1 VIEKIGLSGRFD
13 GLVADIGDIQYQR
26 IIAEETFMSWF
37 GKIMGGSVGFMLGGP
52 IGALIG
58 VSLGHALIDDKTRAI
73 SAETGRFSGQEKRQ
87 AVFFTAVFAML
98 GKMAKADGRVCEK
111 EINAIRRFMQDKM
124 RLDTRTQQ
132 FAMGVFNEAKDNNT
146 PFEDY
151 ARQFGQIFHS
161 EQQLRMMFYEML
173 FTVAMADGVL
183 HPAEEKILRAAP
195 AMIGLHRD
203 IYDTVKRQFVSD
215 LSHHYAVLGL
225 DSDADMSVVK
235 KAYRKLVSEYHPDK
249 IVSKGLPEDF
259 LKFAEQKFR
268 EINEAYEAIT
278 KSKS

>member
-1 VIEKIGLSGRFD
+1 M
-13 GLVADIGDIQYQR
+13 A
-26 IIAEETFMSWF
+26 WF

-58 VSLGHALIDDKTRAI
+58 VSLGHTLIDDRTRAI
-73 SAETGRFSGQEKRQ
+73 YAETGRFSGQEKRQ

-98 GKMAKADGRVCEK
+98 GKMAKADGRVCEN
-111 EINAIRRFMQDKM
+111 EINTVRRFMQDKM
-124 RLDTRTQQ
+124 RLDTATQQ

-151 ARQFGQIFHS
+151 ARQFGQIFHN
-161 EQQLRMMFYEML
+161 EQQLRMMFYEVL
-173 FTVAMADGVL
+173 FSVALSDGVL
-183 HPAEEKILRAAP
+183 HPAEEKILRSTP
-195 AMIGLHRD
+195 AMIGLHGD
-203 IYDTVKRQFVSD
+203 VYNIVKRQFVSD
-215 LSHHYAVLGL
+215 LSHHYAILGL
-225 DSDADMSVVK
+225 ENGADMGLVK

-259 LKFAEQKFR
+259 LKFAEEKFR

-278 KSKS
+278 KSKQ

>member
-1 VIEKIGLSGRFD
+1 
-13 GLVADIGDIQYQR
+13 
-26 IIAEETFMSWF
+26 MSWF

-58 VSLGHALIDDKTRAI
+58 VSLGHALIDDKARAI
-73 SAETGRFSGQEKRQ
+73 SVETGRFTGQETRQ

-111 EINAIRRFMQDKM
+111 EIKAIRLFMHDKLH
-124 RLDTRTQQ
+124 LDAATEQ
-132 FAMGVFNEAKDNNT
+132 FAMRVFNEAKDNNT

-151 ARQFGQIFHS
+151 ARQFGQVFQK
-161 EQQLRMMFYEML
+161 EPQLRTMFFEML
-173 FTVAMADGVL
+173 FAVALADGVL

-225 DSDADMSVVK
+225 DNDADMSMVK

-259 LKFAEQKFR
+259 MTFAEEKFR

-278 KSKS
+278 KSKA